1 MRYGVREW
9 NSIRGIPP
17 LIGCLEN
24 KSEFVCHPNV
34 LQVFNKLIE
43 IIK

>member
-1 MRYGVREW
+1 
-9 NSIRGIPP
+9 

-34 LQVFNKLIE
+34 LQVFNKILE
-43 IIK
+43 ILK